1 VAKFKYGFSG
11 ERPVSRR
18 KLPQETVDERV
29 AHCDHI
35 QKQFNKRVQALTVI
49 KIAETATA
57 TVEIHHA
64 ARDLQDRG
72 RRMDLQMRRVSDTV
86 ETQGDILLNIREMLR
101 DVLSNAECKSCSSN
115 ARSRD

>member
-1 VAKFKYGFSG
+1 MTKFKYGFNG
-11 ERPVSRR
+11 ERSASTR
-18 KLPQETVDERV
+18 KLPQDTVDERCV
-29 AHCDHI
+29 YCDQM

-64 ARDLQDRG
+64 ARDIQDRG

-101 DVLSNAECKSCSSN
+101 DMLSNAECKSCSSN
-115 ARSRD
+115 ARSRS